1 MEVVLWIAGF
11 GALGGIIGLLIGLIP
26 IMNVEFWLGLFIMAK
41 LGVPRECNIALIV
54 GFVSAYRII
63 SERRASTGTLPDRR
77 FVCSNVGKLIDIRY
91 DVAIWGTI
99 CMLVIAVIF
108 SSSNVPPMYYYYIYV
123 GIMALF
129 AISQGNII
137 NNLIVAAGGVIA
149 AITCL
154 NISTTSELA
163 FGQGITLMSN
173 CWFVIPFLVSKY
185 VSRSKSLWSHREGV

>member
-1 MEVVLWIAGF
+1 MEVVFWIAGF
-11 GALGGIIGLLIGLIP
+11 GALGGVVGILIGLIP
-26 IMNVEFWLGLFIMAK
+26 IMNVEFWLGLFIMSN
-41 LGVPRECNIALIV
+41 LNIPRECNIALIV

-77 FVCSNVGKLIDIRY
+77 FVCSNVGKLFDIRY

-108 SSSNVPPMYYYYIYV
+108 SSFKIPQAYYYVVV
-123 GIMALF
+123 GVMALF
-129 AISQGNII
+129 AILQGNII

-149 AITCL
+149 AIACL
-154 NISTTSELA
+154 NIGTTSELA

-185 VSRSKSLWSHREGV
+185 VSSSKPLWAHRKGV

>member
-1 MEVVLWIAGF
+1 MEVVFWIAGF
-11 GALGGIIGLLIGLIP
+11 GALGGVVGILIGLIP
-26 IMNVEFWLGLFIMAK
+26 IMNVEFWLGLFFMAK
-41 LGVPRECNIALIV
+41 LGIPRECSIALIV

-77 FVCSNVGKLIDIRY
+77 FVCSNVGKLFDIRY

-108 SSSNVPPMYYYYIYV
+108 SSFKIPQAYYYVVV
-123 GIMALF
+123 GVMALF
-129 AISQGNII
+129 AILQGNII

-149 AITCL
+149 AIACL
-154 NISTTSELA
+154 NIGTTSELA

-185 VSRSKSLWSHREGV
+185 VSSSKPLWAHRKNV

>member
-1 MEVVLWIAGF
+1 MEVVFWITGF
-11 GALGGIIGLLIGLIP
+11 GALGGVIGILIGLIP
-26 IMNVEFWLGLFIMAK
+26 IMNVEFWLGLFFMAK
-41 LGVPRECNIALIV
+41 LGIPHEGSIALIV
-54 GFVSAYRII
+54 GFVSAYRMI

-77 FVCSNVGKLIDIRY
+77 FVCSNVGKLIDLRY
-91 DVAIWGTI
+91 NVAIWGTI
-99 CMLVIAVIF
+99 GMIVIAVIF
-108 SSSNVPPMYYYYIYV
+108 SSHKVTQVEYYVYV
-123 GIMALF
+123 GIALLV
-129 AISQGNII
+129 AILQGNMI

-185 VSRSKSLWSHREGV
+185 ASSSKPLWAHRKNV

>member
-1 MEVVLWIAGF
+1 MEVVFWIAGF
-11 GALGGIIGLLIGLIP
+11 GALGGVVGILIGLIP
-26 IMNVEFWLGLFIMAK
+26 IMNVEFWLGLFFMAK
-41 LGVPRECNIALIV
+41 LGIPRECSIALIV

-77 FVCSNVGKLIDIRY
+77 FVCSNVGKLFDIRY

-99 CMLVIAVIF
+99 CMIAIAIIF
-108 SSSNVPPMYYYYIYV
+108 SSSNIPHPFYYIYV
-123 GIMALF
+123 GLIALL
-129 AISQGNII
+129 AISQGNRI

-185 VSRSKSLWSHREGV
+185 VSSSKPLWAHRKGV

>member
-1 MEVVLWIAGF
+1 MEVVFWIAGF
-11 GALGGIIGLLIGLIP
+11 GALGGVIGILIGLIP
-26 IMNVEFWLGLFIMAK
+26 IMNVEFWLGLFFMAK
-41 LGVPRECNIALIV
+41 LGIPRECSIALIV

-77 FVCSNVGKLIDIRY
+77 FVCSNVGKLFDIRY

-108 SSSNVPPMYYYYIYV
+108 SSFKIPQAYYYVVV
-123 GIMALF
+123 GVMALF
-129 AISQGNII
+129 AILQGNII

-149 AITCL
+149 AIACL
-154 NISTTSELA
+154 NIGTTSELA

-185 VSRSKSLWSHREGV
+185 VSSSKPLWAHRKNV

>member
-1 MEVVLWIAGF
+1 MEVVLWIFGF
-11 GALGGIIGLLIGLIP
+11 GALGGVIGILIGLIP
-26 IMNVEFWLGLFIMAK
+26 IMNVEFWLGLFFMAK
-41 LGVPRECNIALIV
+41 LGLPRECSIALIV

-99 CMLVIAVIF
+99 CMLVIAVMF
-108 SSSNVPPMYYYYIYV
+108 SSSKISPMYYYIYV

-129 AISQGNII
+129 AILQGNMI

-149 AITCL
+149 AIACL

-185 VSRSKSLWSHREGV
+185 VSRSKSLWSHRKGV